1 MAGSPCRGCGAP
13 VGGNSSLDFCQVCR
27 DATLANATF
36 YTTRCSQCGAHMYLS
51 QLAANKP
58 LCSFCT
64 QSSAGRGYRY
74 FNYVTYGSS
83 VLGYPEPAPPKK
95 LETISSR
102 EPLVGYRVWKLD
114 AECRLG
120 SAYMKSY
127 KWPMRRKL
135 CRDEFDK
142 AGIHAVKE
150 AKQLVESQSRWS
162 CSIWPEEQAPWY
174 NYQADVAG
182 AIYMWGEV
190 KECPLGYLAEFAY
203 PKLLWVPEDTDP
215 CIILQLE
222 ENYGVPC
229 DLSPHFKKHEKK
241 DAAEDVVGRWISYKI
256 HHATIPPPTLP

>member
-1 MAGSPCRGCGAP
+1 MAGLPCKSCGAP
-13 VGGNSSLDFCQVCR
+13 VGGNSSLDFCQVCT
-27 DATLANATF
+27 DAMLINRTV
-36 YTTRCSQCGAHMYLS
+36 YTTQCSQCGAHIYLS
-51 QLAANKP
+51 QSAANKP

-64 QSSAGRGYRY
+64 QSLAGKGYQY
-74 FNYVTYGSS
+74 FNYVTCA
-83 VLGYPEPAPPKK
+83 LGYTEPAPPKK
-95 LETISSR
+95 LETISSS

-150 AKQLVESQSRWS
+150 ARQLVQRASSWS
-162 CSIWPEEQAPWY
+162 PNIFPDDKAPWD

-241 DAAEDVVGRWISYKI
+241 DAAEDVVGRWISYSFKFTSL
-256 HHATIPPPTLP
+256 APPPTLP